1 MSERRADASQGSDSA
16 PPEVALSIHIEA
28 SADTVW
34 GILSGP
40 EPFSAW
46 MGGQVSFETRV
57 GSPYRARFP
66 QYRLVLAGEV
76 LDFDDLGRRFALSWG
91 IESGPQAETMPA
103 ASSRVEFRV
112 NDGQGGAHVE
122 VRHSGFLS
130 ARTAR
135 EHEDGWR
142 FHLGRLALSANRTDL
157 AAGLA
162 RALPAWWAAWNEPDE
177 AARLK
182 SLRACCAP
190 DLEFRDD
197 WAVLRGI
204 ERLSLHIANCHR
216 FMPGWR
222 IEPTG
227 DVRVCRGEAL
237 VGWRSSAQG
246 QAAQE
251 GFNHVRADYDGT
263 LRRVAGFQAAG

>member
-1 MSERRADASQGSDSA
+1 MSERKAEADRGRDSA
-16 PPEVALSIHIEA
+16 PPAVELSIHVEA
-28 SADTVW
+28 SAATVW
-34 GILSGP
+34 EIFTVP
-40 EPFSAW
+40 ERFSAW
-46 MGGQVSFETRV
+46 MGGQATFEPRV
-57 GSPYRARFP
+57 GSPYRALFP
-66 QYRLVLAGEV
+66 QYGLALAGEV
-76 LDFDDLGRRFALSWG
+76 LEFDEPRRRFALSWG

-103 ASSRVEFRV
+103 TSSRVEFAV
-112 NDGQGGAHVE
+112 ADGQGGAHAE
-122 VRHSGFLS
+122 VRHSGFLA

-157 AAGLA
+157 GAGLA

-177 AARLK
+177 ATRLA

-197 WAVLRGI
+197 WAVVRGI

-237 VGWRSSAQG
+237 VGWRSSSREEG
-246 QAAQE
+246 VRE
-251 GFNHVRADYDGT
+251 GFHHMRADYDGT
-263 LRRVAGFQAAG
+263 LRRIAGFQAAG

>member
-1 MSERRADASQGSDSA
+1 MSEHNVAAHQERDSA
-16 PPEVALSIHIEA
+16 SRAVELSIHVEA
-28 SADTVW
+28 SPETVW
-34 GILSGP
+34 DILTVP
-40 EPFSAW
+40 ERFSAW
-46 MGGQVSFETRV
+46 MGGQATFETRV
-57 GSPYRARFP
+57 GSAYRALFP
-66 QYRLVLAGEV
+66 QYGLVLAGEV
-76 LDFDDLGRRFALSWG
+76 LEFDDLERRFALSWG
-91 IESGPQAETMPA
+91 IESGPQADTMPA
-103 ASSRVEFRV
+103 ASSRVAFRV
-112 NDGQGGAHVE
+112 SDGQGGAHAE
-122 VRHSGFLS
+122 VRHSGFL
-130 ARTAR
+130 ADRTAR
-135 EHEDGWR
+135 EHEEGWR
-142 FHLGRLALSANRTDL
+142 FHLGRLSLSANRTDL
-157 AAGLA
+157 SAGLA
-162 RALPAWWAAWNEPDE
+162 RAMPAWWTAWNEPDE

-222 IEPTG
+222 IQSTG

-237 VGWRSSAQG
+237 VGWRSTAQG
-246 QAAQE
+246 QGTQE

>member
-1 MSERRADASQGSDSA
+1 MSERTADPNQASDSA

-28 SADTVW
+28 SPDTVW
-34 GILSGP
+34 DILSVP
-40 EPFSAW
+40 ERYSAW
-46 MGGQVSFETRV
+46 MGGQVTFETRV
-57 GSPYRARFP
+57 GSPYRALFP
-66 QYRLVLAGEV
+66 QYQLVLAGEV
-76 LDFDDLGRRFALSWG
+76 LAFDDLGRRFVLSWG

-112 NDGQGGAHVE
+112 ADGQGGAHVE

-135 EHEDGWR
+135 EHEEGWR
-142 FHLGRLALSANRTDL
+142 FHLGRLALSANRIDL

-162 RALPAWWAAWNEPDE
+162 RALPAWWSAWNEPDE
-177 AARLK
+177 AARLQ

-216 FMPGWR
+216 YMPGWR

-237 VGWRSSAQG
+237 VGWRSSARGQG
-246 QAAQE
+246 AQE

>member
-1 MSERRADASQGSDSA
+1 MSEPNADAHKRSDST
-16 PPEVALSIHIEA
+16 PPAVELSIHIEA
-28 SADTVW
+28 SPETVW
-34 GILSGP
+34 SILTVP
-40 EPFSAW
+40 EHYSAW
-46 MGGQVSFETRV
+46 MGGQVTFETRV
-57 GSPYRARFP
+57 GSPYRALFP
-66 QYRLVLAGEV
+66 QYQLVLVGEV
-76 LDFDDLGRRFALSWG
+76 LEFDDLQRRFVLSWG

-103 ASSRVEFRV
+103 ASSRVEYQV
-112 NDGQGGAHVE
+112 TAGQGGAHVE
-122 VRHSGFLS
+122 VRHSGFLT

-135 EHEDGWR
+135 EHEEGWR
-142 FHLGRLALSANRTDL
+142 FHLGRLSLSANRTDL
-157 AAGLA
+157 SAGLA

-182 SLRACCAP
+182 SLQACCAP

-227 DVRVCRGEAL
+227 DVRVCRGEGL

-246 QAAQE
+246 QGTQE